1 MPLWLSMQKIKK
13 SNILTQES
21 DNNSSLDGRVPAS
34 AGGSAS
40 SVYSSGNH
48 RGLLATL
55 IILAVIIIDQAI
67 KIWVKTDFY
76 WGEDKEIFSFFHL
89 RFVQNPGMAFGWQ
102 LGSKLFLTVFRI
114 IAVSAIIW
122 YISRIRNIRRLP
134 VGYVVCF
141 SLICAGAAGNIFD
154 CVFYGEI
161 FNNPYPPAVAQF
173 VPWGQGYAP
182 IFEGMVVD
190 MFYFPLFSFTWPSW
204 VPVLGGSVF
213 SFFDPVFNFADAAIS
228 VGMIALIIFY
238 HRYLLVLNEKGMDE
252 IENEKK
258 K

>member
-1 MPLWLSMQKIKK
+1 MAAWKQTFPYRFQ
-13 SNILTQES
+13 
-21 DNNSSLDGRVPAS
+21 NNRRQCHNLVYIAYPQHQAS
-34 AGGSAS
+34 A
-40 SVYSSGNH
+40 
-48 RGLLATL
+48 RW
-55 IILAVIIIDQAI
+55 I
-67 KIWVKTDFY
+67 
-76 WGEDKEIFSFFHL
+76 
-89 RFVQNPGMAFGWQ
+89 
-102 LGSKLFLTVFRI
+102 
-114 IAVSAIIW
+114 
-122 YISRIRNIRRLP
+122 
-134 VGYVVCF
+134 CF